1 MLRKRLLL
9 ILLSPLLV
17 LALGGFRSAPLVNP
31 DPIAIPAGTSQAEV
45 ARVIKAA
52 LISRNWIISEDQ
64 PGTIL
69 ATQNVRDHMA
79 RIGIDYD
86 ASHIRIKYVDSR
98 NLHYGTKRGRLVIH
112 KNYLSWINN
121 LVVDISGK
129 LQLGAL

>member
-1 MLRKRLLL
+1 MRKRLLL

-17 LALGGFRSAPLVNP
+17 LALSGFRNAPLVNP

-45 ARVIKAA
+45 ARVIKTA

-86 ASHIRIKYVDSR
+86 ASHIRIKYVDSH
-98 NLHYGTKRGRLVIH
+98 NLNYGAKRGRLVIH
-112 KNYLSWINN
+112 KNYRSWINN

>member
-1 MLRKRLLL
+1 MRKRLLL

-17 LALGGFRSAPLVNP
+17 LALSGFRNAPLVNP

-45 ARVIKAA
+45 VRVIKTA

-86 ASHIRIKYVDSR
+86 ASHIRIKYVDSH
-98 NLHYGTKRGRLVIH
+98 NLNYGAKRGRLVIH